1 MGEAEIIMARRPWLP
16 IGPATLAAILAAAGL
31 GIWSADRVADV
42 LGLGGPASA
51 GPSAGRRSPERAGGP
66 HRAPITYALAPPL
79 TFGGAGVQAKG
90 GAAIEAGDAPQA
102 GAPGDDAPRTEAER
116 LAAAEAEDGLRR
128 LVRDLEYNRELPEPP
143 QQTVVAAPAP
153 WRPPAAVAPA
163 PVIEAIEPPG
173 GPAAGGDRVTLR
185 GKFLRPG
192 QVMFGNAPA
201 QVVSA
206 TAGAI
211 AVVAPRG
218 AAGQVPIAVTNDDG
232 SFAVAAQPFT
242 YVAR

>member
-1 MGEAEIIMARRPWLP
+1 MARTAWLP
-16 IGPATLAAILAAAGL
+16 VGPATAVALLAAMGL
-31 GIWSADRVADV
+31 GVWSADRAADA
-42 LGLGGPASA
+42 LGLGGRAESQIARPGGRSGQDLGPASA
-51 GPSAGRRSPERAGGP
+51 N
-66 HRAPITYALAPPL
+66 APARHAPASGL
-79 TFGGAGVQAKG
+79 TFGSAGAQLKG
-90 GAAIEAGDAPQA
+90 GLPLEAA
-102 GAPGDDAPRTEAER
+102 GAPSTPEAVLDELSTEAER
-116 LAAAEAEDGLRR
+116 VEASRMAESLRR

-173 GPAAGGDRVTLR
+173 GPAAGGDRVTIR